1 MGKHSADTTL
11 PSGLPTVAELLEI
24 LPDGWTVI
32 PGLHDLVPE
41 LAEAD
46 QVVVGPGGVFV
57 VVAPEWVGPFR
68 VEDGV
73 VVANGVTRER
83 ETEAC
88 LDTAVAVATVAGT
101 YAEWIVPVLCVTTE
115 ELLLEWAME
124 ARICSLA
131 SLLDALTEAP
141 VVLPPSHVKHAT
153 HVLQTAG
160 APQPEPVATPLWR
173 PEPEA
178 ALPEPAPDAEQPAP
192 QPAPAS
198 TDTTA
203 EAAEAA
209 EVAEVA
215 EVAEPTSARSRRVA
229 AAMAAAEETAAQVA
243 ADQASR
249 GITPGKAKKK
259 SGESASRI
267 KSLVALVVA
276 AAVVGGLGLNY
287 DRIIPAVHGVYDQ
300 LSGAPTCVP
309 VASASDPQTLT
320 PTGPIQVPKTDK
332 HGKPLSKA
340 ARAKARKRAEARAK
354 RLAVKQVSAPA
365 LEAATC

>member
-11 PSGLPTVAELLEI
+11 SSRLPTVAELLEI
-24 LPDGWTVI
+24 LPDGWTMI

-57 VVAPEWVGPFR
+57 VVAPEWVGPFG
-68 VEDGV
+68 VEGGV
-73 VVANGVTRER
+73 LIANGVTRER

-101 YAEWIVPVLCVTTE
+101 YAEWIVPVLCVTSE
-115 ELLLEWAME
+115 ELLLDWAME

-131 SLLDALTEAP
+131 SLVDALTEAP

-160 APQPEPVATPLWR
+160 VPQPEPVVPPPLR
-173 PEPEA
+173 PAPEPVA
-178 ALPEPAPDAEQPAP
+178 RQPEPVAEQPAP
-192 QPAPAS
+192 APVPAAAS
-198 TDTTA
+198 TEPTDDPA
-203 EAAEAA
+203 EP
-209 EVAEVA
+209 
-215 EVAEPTSARSRRVA
+215 AEPTSARSRRVA
-229 AAMAAAEETAAQVA
+229 AAMAAAEATAAQVA

-249 GITPGKAKKK
+249 GTAPAKTRKK

-267 KSLVALVVA
+267 KSLVALLVA

-309 VASASDPQTLT
+309 AASASDTQTLT
-320 PTGPIQVPKTDK
+320 PTKPIRVPRTDK

-340 ARAKARKRAEARAK
+340 ARAKARKRAEARAR

-365 LEAATC
+365 LEAAAC

>member
-11 PSGLPTVAELLEI
+11 SSRLPTVAELLRI
-24 LPDGWTVI
+24 LPDGWSVI

-46 QVVVGPGGVFV
+46 RVVVGPGGVFV
-57 VVAPEWVGPFR
+57 IVAPEWVGPFR

-73 VVANGVTRER
+73 LVANGVTRER

-101 YAEWIVPVLCVTTE
+101 YAEWIVPMLCVTSE

-131 SLLDALTEAP
+131 SLIDALTEAP

-160 APQPEPVATPLWR
+160 VPQPEPVVTPLLR
-173 PEPEA
+173 AEPEV
-178 ALPEPAPDAEQPAP
+178 ALPEPEPEPVASQPAP
-192 QPAPAS
+192 VPAAPSTQPADGPAQPAE
-198 TDTTA
+198 TA
-203 EAAEAA
+203 
-209 EVAEVA
+209 
-215 EVAEPTSARSRRVA
+215 SARSRRVA

-243 ADQASR
+243 ADQAVR
-249 GITPGKAKKK
+249 GVGPAKTRKK

-267 KSLVALVVA
+267 KSLVSLLVA

-287 DRIIPAVHGVYDQ
+287 DRIVPAVHGVYDQ

-309 VASASDPQTLT
+309 AASASDTQTLT
-320 PTGPIQVPKTDK
+320 PTKPVHVPRTDK
-332 HGKPLSKA
+332 HGRPLSKA

-365 LEAATC
+365 LEAAAC

>member
-11 PSGLPTVAELLEI
+11 SSRLPTVAELLEI
-24 LPDGWTVI
+24 LPDGWAMV

-57 VVAPEWVGPFR
+57 VVAPEWVGPFG
-68 VEDGV
+68 VEGGV
-73 VVANGVTRER
+73 LVANGVTRER
-83 ETEAC
+83 EAEAC

-101 YAEWIVPVLCVTTE
+101 YAEWIVPVLCVTSE
-115 ELLLEWAME
+115 EPLLDWAME

-131 SLLDALTEAP
+131 SLVDALTEAP
-141 VVLPPSHVKHAT
+141 VVLPPSHVKHAA

-160 APQPEPVATPLWR
+160 VSQPEPVVAPPLR
-173 PEPEA
+173 PAPEPVARQPEPE
-178 ALPEPAPDAEQPAP
+178 PVAEQPAP
-192 QPAPAS
+192 APVPAAAS
-198 TDTTA
+198 TETTDGP
-203 EAAEAA
+203 
-209 EVAEVA
+209 
-215 EVAEPTSARSRRVA
+215 AEPAEPASARSRRVA
-229 AAMAAAEETAAQVA
+229 AAMAAAEATAAQVA

-249 GITPGKAKKK
+249 GAAPAKTGKK

-267 KSLVALVVA
+267 KSLVALLVA

-287 DRIIPAVHGVYDQ
+287 DRILPAVRGVYDQ

-309 VASASDPQTLT
+309 AASATDTQTLT
-320 PTGPIQVPKTDK
+320 PTKPIRVPRTDK

-340 ARAKARKRAEARAK
+340 ARAKARKRAEARAR

-365 LEAATC
+365 LEAAAC